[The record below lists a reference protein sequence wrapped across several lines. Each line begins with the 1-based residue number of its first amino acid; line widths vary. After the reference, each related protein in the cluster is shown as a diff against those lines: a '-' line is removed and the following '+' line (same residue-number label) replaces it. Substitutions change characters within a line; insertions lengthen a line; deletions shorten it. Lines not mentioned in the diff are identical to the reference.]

1 MPKSIYIPVIPSRDA
16 IIYLA
21 AIVDGEGCL
30 CISKHKSNHNRGY
43 NHQVRLEVS
52 NTDKRLLDWI
62 QERFG
67 GRVAI
72 YTHAQQPKNSRQT
85 SYRWICEGKRL
96 THICELIHPFSVI
109 KKEQIDIMLKIR
121 YSMQK
126 PTSHKGKQGIQPV
139 LQSELDLRD
148 DLFLKLKHLHCRS

>member
-1 MPKSIYIPVIPSRDA
+1 MTKSTYIPITPHRDA

-30 CISKHKSNHNRGY
+30 CISKHKSNHKRGY
-43 NHQVRLEVS
+43 NHQARLEVS

-62 QERFG
+62 QDTFG
-67 GRVAI
+67 GRVTV
-72 YTHAQQPKNSRQT
+72 YSHAQQPKNSRQT
-85 SYRWICEGKRL
+85 SYRWTCEGQRL
-96 THICELIHPFSVI
+96 THICELIYPFSVI

-126 PTSHKGKQGIQPV
+126 PVSHKGKQGVQPV
-139 LQSELDLRD
+139 PQSELDFRD
-148 DLFLKLKHLHCRS
+148 DLFFKLKTLHCRS

>member
-1 MPKSIYIPVIPSRDA
+1 MARTTYIPTTPHRDA
-16 IIYLA
+16 IIFLA

-43 NHQVRLEVS
+43 NHQARLEVS

-67 GRVAI
+67 GRIAV
-72 YTHAQQPKNSRQT
+72 YTFAQQPKNSRQT

-96 THICELIHPFSVI
+96 THICELIYPFSII
-109 KKEQIDIMLKIR
+109 KKEQIDIILKIR

-126 PTSHKGKQGIQPV
+126 PTSIKGKCGVQP
-139 LQSELDLRD
+139 LSQDELDFRD
-148 DLFLKLKHLHCRS
+148 DLFMKLKHLHCRS